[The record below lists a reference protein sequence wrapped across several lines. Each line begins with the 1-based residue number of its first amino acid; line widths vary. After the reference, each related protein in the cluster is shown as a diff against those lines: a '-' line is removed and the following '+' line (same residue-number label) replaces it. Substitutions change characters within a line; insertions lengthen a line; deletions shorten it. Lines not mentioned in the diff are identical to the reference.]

1 MANVVA
7 NESYV
12 IKQRQFLM
20 AACIAAFA
28 HDLGGERV
36 NWLAGAWDPTVA
48 KRLVDPSHWR
58 VDDPVMFWHFDG
70 HDKRKSE
77 YVRFPKPFYSDGDFA
92 YGDLELI
99 DDITEND
106 DEQSYILDN
115 SRSQVEST
123 CAYERSVSLEN
134 SVEHTVDKGMSFDMT
149 SETTVKG
156 SYAGIEAEQKI
167 GLAYGQSFDD
177 SVTKAESESAE
188 SETISQTF
196 PVPAGAILQLQISFE
211 RQRTKQPYKVDGIVD
226 SGVDLKLGH
235 WWAKGRAGTEY
246 RPHHPS
252 EEWGWPSL
260 NDFQQFYMGLDTN
273 FPSMEDYWSHASVS
287 RVRNGLNWLMH
298 KDNRRIQTSGVKMR
312 TLEKNAKLSI
322 VQLHVDASQCSSP
335 SCGRSV

>member
-1 MANVVA
+1 MANVIA

-20 AACIAAFA
+20 AACIAAFG
-28 HDLGGERV
+28 HELCGERV
-36 NWLAGAWDPTVA
+36 GYLAGAWDPSVA

-77 YVRFPKPFYSDGDFA
+77 YVRFPKPFYSDGDFD

-115 SRSQVEST
+115 SKSQVEST

-167 GLAYGQSFDD
+167 GLSYGLSFDD
-177 SVTKAESESAE
+177 SVTKAESSGE

-226 SGVDLKLGH
+226 SGIDLKLGH
-235 WWAKGRAGTEY
+235 WWAQGRG
-246 RPHHPS
+246 
-252 EEWGWPSL
+252 
-260 NDFQQFYMGLDTN
+260 
-273 FPSMEDYWSHASVS
+273 
-287 RVRNGLNWLMH
+287 
-298 KDNRRIQTSGVKMR
+298 RR
-312 TLEKNAKLSI
+312 
-322 VQLHVDASQCSSP
+322 
-335 SCGRSV
+335 